1 MDPVLKIIDQEICI
15 LDNLNLDKNKDSDN
29 TFIIQEAIIV
39 ENLNMEKEMEQDNE
53 GKKNKLIKISIQDNI

>member
-39 ENLNMEKEMEQDNE
+39 ENLNMEKEME
-53 GKKNKLIKISIQDNI
+53 